1 MPARF
6 FALLVLVAVT
16 LTACKDGLVE
26 PERFGTVQGIV
37 QDFETGAPIVGASI
51 TTSPATS
58 SITTNQD
65 GGFSFDD
72 IMTGSYTISASRNG
86 YDSGTTTVSVRE
98 DRVTQATV
106 FLRPDTD
113 GGPDVLFGAEVLN
126 FTNETF
132 TADSSF
138 VTVEYRALNNG
149 NDVVDAYEVYFRID
163 TDRGPFYQEIGGTD
177 LGAGEQD
184 VGSFRKRLLG
194 AVAQVVVVEDTNID
208 VEETTTGGT
217 TR

>member
-1 MPARF
+1 MFARP
-6 FALLVLVAVT
+6 FALFALAALS
-16 LTACKDGLVE
+16 LIGCKDGLVE
-26 PERFGTVQGIV
+26 PERFGTVVGSV
-37 QDFETGAPIVGASI
+37 QDFETGAAISGASISTSPATGSI
-51 TTSPATS
+51 TTSQEGT
-58 SITTNQD
+58 
-65 GGFSFDD
+65 FSFED
-72 IMTGSYTISASRNG
+72 IQTGSYTISASRNG
-86 YDSGTTTVSVRE
+86 YNSGTATVSVRE
-98 DRVTQATV
+98 GVTTQATI
-106 FLRPDTD
+106 FLRPEEDD
-113 GGPDVLFGAEVLN
+113 SPDILFGAEVLN

-149 NDVVDAYEVYFRID
+149 EDIVDAYEVYFRID

-184 VGSFRKRLLG
+184 VGTFRKRLLG
-194 AVAQVVVVEDTNID
+194 AIAQVVVVEDTNIE